1 MDNLTQRALLFD
13 FYGSLLTE
21 KQRKIYDLY
30 FQQDLSLG
38 EISQNQGVSRPAV
51 YDLLKRTEEALQH
64 YEEKLGLVQKY
75 LTSREIRQELSK
87 RLKELREKPENN
99 NLENGWEELA
109 ELLKKL
115 EDSW

>member
-1 MDNLTQRALLFD
+1 MDNLTQRALLLD

-21 KQRKIYDLY
+21 KQKKIYDLY

-64 YEEKLGLVQKY
+64 YEDKLGLVQKY
-75 LTSREIRQELSK
+75 VTSREIRQELSK
-87 RLKELREKPENN
+87 RLGELRERLKRN
-99 NLENGWEELA
+99 NLEDDWEKLA
-109 ELLKKL
+109 ALLKKL

>member
-38 EISQNQGVSRPAV
+38 EISQNQGVSRSAV
-51 YDLLKRTEEALQH
+51 YDLLKRTEEALRH

-75 LTSREIRQELSK
+75 LASREIRQELSK
-87 RLKELREKPENN
+87 RWRESREKLKKN
-99 NLENGWEELA
+99 NLENDWEELA